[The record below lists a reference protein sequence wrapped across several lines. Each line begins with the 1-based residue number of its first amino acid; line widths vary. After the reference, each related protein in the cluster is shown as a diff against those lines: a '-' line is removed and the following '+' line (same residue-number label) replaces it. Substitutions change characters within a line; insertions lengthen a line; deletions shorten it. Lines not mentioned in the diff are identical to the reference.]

1 MSSENSSGVSQNIP
15 MLAIVVATVAL
26 STTFLLVGGGF
37 ARQQLWS
44 DASAAELAAFDRAN
58 AGEVHAAPPS
68 DDQAPARD
76 PEHPLD
82 LAGE

>member
-1 MSSENSSGVSQNIP
+1 MSSENPSGVSQNIP
-15 MLAIVVATVAL
+15 MLAIVMATVVL

-58 AGEVHAAPPS
+58 AGEAAGPS
-68 DDQAPARD
+68 DEQAPARD

-82 LAGE
+82 LARE